1 MVGSIKKAL
10 AMDTKDKGGVQKKGE
25 GKHREIN
32 KRKTSKK
39 MGER

>member
-10 AMDTKDKGGVQKKGE
+10 AVHIRDKGGEHKMGE

-39 MGER
+39 RGKR

>member
-1 MVGSIKKAL
+1 MVGSIKRVL
-10 AMDTKDKGGVQKKGE
+10 TVHTRDKGGEQKKGE

-39 MGER
+39 RGER